1 MRAENP
7 DAFLSASAGA
17 KAPAGLADALKRIG
31 EVAAAAADDVD
42 AKARFP
48 SEALAELRK
57 EKLLGAFVPPELG
70 GLGQGMVDLAS
81 TCELLG
87 QQCSSAAM
95 ILAMH
100 HIQAACIVR
109 HGLDSLYFRNYLET
123 LVKKQVL
130 IASVTSEVGVGGSLR
145 TSQCAVETEGTS
157 FKLTKDATTVSYGES
172 ADDLLLTARRTPD
185 SPISDQVLVLT
196 PRDTFTFH
204 RKGEWNTLG
213 MRGTCSPA
221 GLVTASGSTDQ
232 ILPAPFADVSS
243 QTMVPFAHILWSS
256 VWLGIATAAVTRAG
270 AFVRDQA
277 RKAPGQTPPT
287 ALRLAEL
294 WNQLQ
299 LMRTNVH
306 QIAQEGDALTRLG
319 SRIEL
324 LSTVGF
330 AIKMNNLKISSSE
343 LAVDIVHRAL
353 LICGIAGYRND
364 TRFSVGRQLRD
375 ALSGALM
382 VGNDRIYSTN
392 ASLLLVHK
400 DG

>member
-1 MRAENP
+1 
-7 DAFLSASAGA
+7 
-17 KAPAGLADALKRIG
+17 
-31 EVAAAAADDVD
+31 
-42 AKARFP
+42 
-48 SEALAELRK
+48 
-57 EKLLGAFVPPELG
+57 
-70 GLGQGMVDLAS
+70 
-81 TCELLG
+81 
-87 QQCSSAAM
+87 
-95 ILAMH
+95 
-100 HIQAACIVR
+100 
-109 HGLDSLYFRNYLET
+109 
-123 LVKKQVL
+123 
-130 IASVTSEVGVGGSLR
+130 
-145 TSQCAVETEGTS
+145 
-157 FKLTKDATTVSYGES
+157 
-172 ADDLLLTARRTPD
+172 
-185 SPISDQVLVLT
+185 
-196 PRDTFTFH
+196 
-204 RKGEWNTLG
+204 